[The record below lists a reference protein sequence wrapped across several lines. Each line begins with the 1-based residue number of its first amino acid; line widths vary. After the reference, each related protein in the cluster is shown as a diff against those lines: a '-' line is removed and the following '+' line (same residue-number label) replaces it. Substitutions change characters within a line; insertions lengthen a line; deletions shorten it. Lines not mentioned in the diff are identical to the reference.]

1 MKKMLK
7 CNLCGGTE
15 FESLYKRNDIEIIN
29 RKESFT
35 MNIDNAI
42 CKKCGLI
49 FQNSPMNK
57 EKLNSFYTYQYRQS
71 EIVGG
76 NARQQQKEYLK
87 KFLGDKKGKILDI
100 GSFEGLFLNL
110 FKEEGWESVGVEPC
124 SEAANICEEKYG
136 ITVYKDMF
144 ENILFSENEF
154 DVISIRHVLE
164 HVDDALNTIL
174 LMKKYLKD
182 DGIIFI
188 EVPNIEKFDF
198 YNIADSYDFQH
209 IYNFSVNTIINY
221 LNKCGLEIIDVQ
233 ADLAYS
239 GMRFICKKGDY
250 KEIKNNYIDNKKM
263 VLKYKEKREENLSYM
278 RKLLREKN
286 IEWKNKNS
294 RIFIYGAGFH
304 TAQMFQYV
312 MDKNEFNVS
321 GLIDK
326 NKNKEGKEFFGY
338 QTFNAEDCGNLGK
351 GDVIIIS
358 SYAFQNEI
366 FNYLEPLKKKG
377 VEIIKLYRETY
388 SYDTL

>member
-1 MKKMLK
+1 MLK

-29 RKESFT
+29 MKQSFK
-35 MNIDNAI
+35 MDIDNVI

-71 EIVGG
+71 EIAGG
-76 NARQQQKEYLK
+76 NVRQQQKEYLK

-110 FKEEGWESVGVEPC
+110 FKEEGWESVGVEPS
-124 SEAANICEEKYG
+124 SEAANICEKNYG

-144 ENILFSENEF
+144 ENILFSEKEF
-154 DVISIRHVLE
+154 DVVCIRHVLE

-209 IYNFSVNTIINY
+209 IYNFSINTTIDY
-221 LNKCGLEIIDVQ
+221 LNKCGLEIIDLQ
-233 ADLAYS
+233 ADLAYA

-278 RKLLREKN
+278 RKLLNEKN

-326 NKNKEGKEFFGY
+326 DKNKEGKEFFGY
-338 QTFNAEDCGNLGK
+338 KAFNAEDCGSLGA
-351 GDVIIIS
+351 DVIIIS
-358 SYAFQNEI
+358 SYAFQKEI
-366 FNYLEPLKKKG
+366 FNYLEPLEKRG
-377 VEIIKLYRETY
+377 IEIVKLYRETY

>member
-1 MKKMLK
+1 
-7 CNLCGGTE
+7 
-15 FESLYKRNDIEIIN
+15 
-29 RKESFT
+29 
-35 MNIDNAI
+35 
-42 CKKCGLI
+42 
-49 FQNSPMNK
+49 
-57 EKLNSFYTYQYRQS
+57 
-71 EIVGG
+71 
-76 NARQQQKEYLK
+76 
-87 KFLGDKKGKILDI
+87 
-100 GSFEGLFLNL
+100 
-110 FKEEGWESVGVEPC
+110 
-124 SEAANICEEKYG
+124 
-136 ITVYKDMF
+136 
-144 ENILFSENEF
+144 
-154 DVISIRHVLE
+154 
-164 HVDDALNTIL
+164 
-174 LMKKYLKD
+174 MKKYLKD

-263 VLKYKEKREENLSYM
+263 ALKYKEKREENLSYM

-326 NKNKEGKEFFGY
+326 DKNKEGKEFFGY
-338 QTFNAEDCGNLGK
+338 ETFNAEDCGNLGEE
-351 GDVIIIS
+351 DVIIIS